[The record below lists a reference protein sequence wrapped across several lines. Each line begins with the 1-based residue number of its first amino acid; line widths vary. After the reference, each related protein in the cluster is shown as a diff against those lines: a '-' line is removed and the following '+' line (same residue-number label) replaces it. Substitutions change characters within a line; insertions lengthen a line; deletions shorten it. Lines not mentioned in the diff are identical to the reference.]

1 MSRNML
7 NGAQVIVD
15 YLIQEKVPQVFGLC
29 GHGNIQFIDALYERS
44 SDIKT
49 ISVHH
54 ESVAGFMADVY
65 YRVSGRPTATFT
77 SCGPGSANLP
87 ISLANAFLDSV
98 PFLAVTGNVPTSQF
112 NRGAFQEM
120 YRHYQADFPS
130 TVRTMCKKVFQPTRG
145 EMVPLAVRQ
154 AWKTMTTGRP
164 GPVVL
169 DVPFDV
175 FMESAAEEAPNAQAW
190 NANISSR
197 CGADPEGVVKA
208 VDMLLGAERPM
219 IIVGQGVRYGG
230 AADELLKL
238 AERLQIPVAA
248 SASGLGAIDCNHPLA
263 LGLVARAGHYQAN
276 HATRQADVLLA
287 MGMRFDD
294 RTSSSWIPGYSFTI
308 PPTRLIHVD
317 IDPEEIGRNYPV
329 ALGLMADVRTFLR
342 QVHAELDRR
351 ADLTKKADARKK
363 WLAQIDTYRKE
374 WDKFV
379 APGFS
384 DDTTPINPQ
393 RAALEI
399 DKALPEDAILVSD
412 IGVHHNWLLGFCKP
426 KRPDSLI
433 GSMGFGPMGFGVAGV
448 MGAKFAAPDRP
459 CVSVCGDG
467 AFFMHANVL
476 GTAVEYNL
484 PVVWV
489 VWNNYAYASIRGL
502 QRGYLGGRELAT
514 DFHDPNTGQR
524 YNPDFAAMARSCGVE
539 GVRVDRAGDLG
550 EAIRKGIAA
559 NKPYLIDVDI
569 AADIN
574 PVGAG
579 VWELPGLGQ
588 SKAGIGTRFSPP
600 DLLREEIACC
610 LQARKSSSSVVPPAS
625 VLRPPNWRS
634 AKAPTSS
641 SRRATS
647 SGSTRSA
654 EKLNAIAIP
663 ADVTSDDSVAELFR
677 RCGPVDHVV
686 VTAAQLR
693 TGPFKTVAME
703 DVRATM
709 EGKFWGAWRV
719 AQQADIRPGGSLTLV
734 SGFLSVRPR
743 PNSAIVSAANGALE
757 SLARALALEL
767 APVRVNA
774 VSPGIIDT
782 PIRAAMPEEARRD
795 MLAKTAAALPVGRV
809 GAARISHARSSAS

>member
-154 AWKTMTTGRP
+154 AWKTMTSGRP

-175 FMESAAEEAPNAQAW
+175 FTELAAEEAPNAIEW

-208 VDMLLGAERPM
+208 VDMLLGAERPT

-230 AADELLKL
+230 AAEELLKL

-351 ADLTKKADARKK
+351 ADLSKKADARKK
-363 WLAQIDTYRKE
+363 WLSQIDGYRKE

-399 DKALPEDAILVSD
+399 DKALPDDAILVSD

-426 KRPDSLI
+426 RRPDLLI

-514 DFHDPNTGQR
+514 DFHDPNTGER

-588 SKAGIGTRFSPP
+588 SKAGIGTRY
-600 DLLREEIACC
+600 
-610 LQARKSSSSVVPPAS
+610 QPA
-625 VLRPPNWRS
+625 
-634 AKAPTSS
+634 
-641 SRRATS
+641 
-647 SGSTRSA
+647 
-654 EKLNAIAIP
+654 
-663 ADVTSDDSVAELFR
+663 
-677 RCGPVDHVV
+677 
-686 VTAAQLR
+686 
-693 TGPFKTVAME
+693 
-703 DVRATM
+703 
-709 EGKFWGAWRV
+709 
-719 AQQADIRPGGSLTLV
+719 
-734 SGFLSVRPR
+734 
-743 PNSAIVSAANGALE
+743 
-757 SLARALALEL
+757 
-767 APVRVNA
+767 
-774 VSPGIIDT
+774 
-782 PIRAAMPEEARRD
+782 
-795 MLAKTAAALPVGRV
+795 
-809 GAARISHARSSAS
+809 

>member
-1 MSRNML
+1 MPPRNML

-44 SDIKT
+44 DDIKT

-87 ISLANAFLDSV
+87 ISLGNAFLDSV
-98 PFLAVTGNVPTSQF
+98 PFMAVTGNVPTSQF
-112 NRGAFQEM
+112 NRGAFQEL

-130 TVRTMCKKVFQPTRG
+130 TVRSYCKKVFQPTRG

-169 DVPFDV
+169 DVPLDV
-175 FMESAAEEAPNAQAW
+175 FLESAAEEAPNAKAW
-190 NANISSR
+190 NGNISSR

-208 VDMLLGAERPM
+208 VDMLLGAERPVM
-219 IIVGQGVRYGG
+219 IVGQGVRYGG
-230 AADELLKL
+230 AAEELLKL

-248 SASGLGAIDCNHPLA
+248 SASGLGAIDTNHPLA

-287 MGMRFDD
+287 LGMRFDD

-308 PPTRLIHVD
+308 PPTQLIHVD

-342 QVHAELDRR
+342 QVQAELDRR
-351 ADLTKKADARKK
+351 ADLTQRADARKK
-363 WLAQIDTYRKE
+363 WLAQIDIYRQE
-374 WDKFV
+374 WDRFV
-379 APGFS
+379 APGFT
-384 DDTTPINPQ
+384 DDTVPINPQ

-399 DKALPEDAILVSD
+399 DKALPENAILVSD
-412 IGVHHNWLLGFCKP
+412 IGVHHNWLLSFCKP

-502 QRGYLGGRELAT
+502 QRGYLEGRELAT
-514 DFHDPNTGQR
+514 DFHDPRTGER

-574 PVGAG
+574 PSGAG

-588 SKAGIGTRFSPP
+588 SKPGIGVRY
-600 DLLREEIACC
+600 E
-610 LQARKSSSSVVPPAS
+610 
-625 VLRPPNWRS
+625 
-634 AKAPTSS
+634 PT
-641 SRRATS
+641 
-647 SGSTRSA
+647 
-654 EKLNAIAIP
+654 
-663 ADVTSDDSVAELFR
+663 
-677 RCGPVDHVV
+677 
-686 VTAAQLR
+686 
-693 TGPFKTVAME
+693 
-703 DVRATM
+703 
-709 EGKFWGAWRV
+709 
-719 AQQADIRPGGSLTLV
+719 
-734 SGFLSVRPR
+734 
-743 PNSAIVSAANGALE
+743 
-757 SLARALALEL
+757 
-767 APVRVNA
+767 
-774 VSPGIIDT
+774 
-782 PIRAAMPEEARRD
+782 
-795 MLAKTAAALPVGRV
+795 
-809 GAARISHARSSAS
+809 

>member
-1 MSRNML
+1 MSGSNQL

-15 YLIQEKVPQVFGLC
+15 YLIKERTPYVFGLC

-44 SDIKT
+44 AEIKT

-77 SCGPGSANLP
+77 SCGPGSVNLP

-98 PFLAVTGNVPTSQF
+98 PFMAITGNVPTSQF
-112 NRGAFQEM
+112 NRGAFQEL

-130 TVRTMCKKVFQPTRG
+130 TVRSFCKKVFQPTRG

-154 AWKTMTTGRP
+154 AWKTMVTGRP

-175 FMESAAEEAPNAQAW
+175 FMEAAAEEAPKPEEW
-190 NANISSR
+190 SANISSR
-197 CGADPEGVVKA
+197 CGADPDGVVKA
-208 VDMLLGAERPM
+208 VDMLLAAERPV

-230 AADELLKL
+230 AASELLAL

-248 SASGLGAIDCNHPLA
+248 SASGLGAIDVSHPLA

-287 MGMRFDD
+287 LGMRFDD

-342 QVHAELDRR
+342 QVVAELDRR
-351 ADLTKKADARKK
+351 GDLNGRLDARRK
-363 WLAQIDTYRKE
+363 WLSAIDGYRKE

-384 DDTTPINPQ
+384 NDTTPINPQ
-393 RAALEI
+393 RAAHEI
-399 DKALPEDAILVSD
+399 DRALPQDAILVSD
-412 IGVHHNWLLGFCKP
+412 IGVHHNWLLSFCKP

-448 MGAKFAAPDRP
+448 LGAKFAAPDRP

-484 PVVWV
+484 PVVWII
-489 VWNNYAYASIRGL
+489 WNNYAYASIRGL
-502 QRGYLGGRELAT
+502 QRGYLNGRELAT
-514 DFHDPNTGQR
+514 DFHNPLTGQR
-524 YNPDFAAMARSCGVE
+524 YNPDFAAMARSAGVE
-539 GVRVDRAGDLG
+539 GVRIDRAADIG
-550 EAIRKGIAA
+550 EAVRKGIAA

-574 PVGAG
+574 PSGAG

-588 SKAGIGTRFSPP
+588 SKPGIGKRY
-600 DLLREEIACC
+600 
-610 LQARKSSSSVVPPAS
+610 
-625 VLRPPNWRS
+625 
-634 AKAPTSS
+634 
-641 SRRATS
+641 
-647 SGSTRSA
+647 
-654 EKLNAIAIP
+654 IP
-663 ADVTSDDSVAELFR
+663 
-677 RCGPVDHVV
+677 G
-686 VTAAQLR
+686 
-693 TGPFKTVAME
+693 
-703 DVRATM
+703 
-709 EGKFWGAWRV
+709 
-719 AQQADIRPGGSLTLV
+719 
-734 SGFLSVRPR
+734 
-743 PNSAIVSAANGALE
+743 
-757 SLARALALEL
+757 
-767 APVRVNA
+767 
-774 VSPGIIDT
+774 
-782 PIRAAMPEEARRD
+782 EA
-795 MLAKTAAALPVGRV
+795 
-809 GAARISHARSSAS
+809 

>member
-1 MSRNML
+1 MATNKL

-15 YLIQEKVPQVFGLC
+15 YLVQEKTPHVFGLC
-29 GHGNIQFIDALYERS
+29 GHGNIQFIDALFERKH
-44 SDIKT
+44 DITT

-98 PFLAVTGNVPTSQF
+98 PFMAVTGNVPTSQF

-130 TVRTMCKKVFQPTRG
+130 TVRTICKKVFQPTRG

-154 AWKTMTTGRP
+154 AWKTMVTGRP

-175 FMESAAEEAPNAQAW
+175 FMEAAAEEAPKPEEW
-190 NANISSR
+190 RANISCR
-197 CGADPEGVVKA
+197 CGADPDGVVKA
-208 VDMLLGAERPM
+208 VDMLLSAERPT

-230 AADELLKL
+230 ASDELLKL

-248 SASGLGAIDCNHPLA
+248 SASGLGAIDTHHPLS
-263 LGLVARAGHYQAN
+263 LGLVARGGHYQAN

-287 MGMRFDD
+287 LGVRFDD

-308 PPTRLIHVD
+308 PPTKLIHVD

-351 ADLTKKADARKK
+351 ADLAARADARQK
-363 WLAQIDTYRKE
+363 WLAAIDGYRAE

-379 APGFS
+379 APGFT
-384 DDTTPINPQ
+384 DDSKPINPQ
-393 RAALEI
+393 RAAFEI
-399 DKALPEDAILVSD
+399 NRGLPEDAILVSD
-412 IGVHHNWLLGFCKP
+412 IGVHHNWLLGYTKP
-426 KRPDSLI
+426 RRPDSLI

-448 MGAKFAAPDRP
+448 LGAKFAAPDRP

-476 GTAVEYNL
+476 GTAVEYDL

-514 DFHDPNTGQR
+514 DFHHPKTGER
-524 YNPDFAAMARSCGVE
+524 YNPDFAAMARSAGVE
-539 GVRVDRAGDLG
+539 GVRVDRAADLA
-550 EAIRKGIAA
+550 EAVRKGIAA

-569 AADIN
+569 AADVN
-574 PVGAG
+574 PAGAG

-588 SKAGIGTRFSPP
+588 SKPSIGTRY
-600 DLLREEIACC
+600 
-610 LQARKSSSSVVPPAS
+610 Q
-625 VLRPPNWRS
+625 
-634 AKAPTSS
+634 
-641 SRRATS
+641 
-647 SGSTRSA
+647 
-654 EKLNAIAIP
+654 
-663 ADVTSDDSVAELFR
+663 
-677 RCGPVDHVV
+677 
-686 VTAAQLR
+686 
-693 TGPFKTVAME
+693 
-703 DVRATM
+703 
-709 EGKFWGAWRV
+709 
-719 AQQADIRPGGSLTLV
+719 PG
-734 SGFLSVRPR
+734 
-743 PNSAIVSAANGALE
+743 
-757 SLARALALEL
+757 
-767 APVRVNA
+767 
-774 VSPGIIDT
+774 
-782 PIRAAMPEEARRD
+782 
-795 MLAKTAAALPVGRV
+795 
-809 GAARISHARSSAS
+809 